1 MTGRERFLTAL
12 NHGIPDRVP
21 IFDFLNNPGIFQE
34 AIGITPEYY
43 MAEDGV
49 NCASKLGL
57 DAMWYPVGGF
67 PAIDPPGSKGEY
79 TDEWGI
85 SFRRDTFSWPGSG
98 PVGHPIKT
106 YEDLKNYSWPDP
118 NLPSR
123 YEQVNTAITLGH
135 EKNIGVMAGIRGPF
149 STSNLLMSMQDLFM
163 TFYDFPEMINEL
175 FEQSTNY
182 FLQVGK
188 RLVAMGVDALIV
200 HEDLGSGNS
209 TLISPAQYEE
219 YIFPFHQRLFK
230 GLKSYGVPVVLHSD
244 GNINKLMNLL
254 TSLDIDGMHPIQR
267 GAQMDLAEIKQKWGK
282 KLCLIGNVDASST
295 LAHGTKEDI
304 EREVKECLQIA
315 APGGGYI
322 MASDHSLN
330 VGVPVENALIYLELA
345 KKYCAQAYSG

>member
-149 STSNLLMSMQDLFM
+149 YTS
-163 TFYDFPEMINEL
+163 
-175 FEQSTNY
+175 
-182 FLQVGK
+182 
-188 RLVAMGVDALIV
+188 
-200 HEDLGSGNS
+200 
-209 TLISPAQYEE
+209 
-219 YIFPFHQRLFK
+219 
-230 GLKSYGVPVVLHSD
+230 
-244 GNINKLMNLL
+244 NLL